1 MWEGMLLHQVIFI
14 LPLPVGVYGDCGG
27 HFDEDGEQEEAGVS
41 SLF

>member
-1 MWEGMLLHQVIFI
+1 MGGDAATSGHLYS
-14 LPLPVGVYGDCGG
+14 PAPRGVYGDRGG